1 MALPP
6 LTPEQRQ
13 AALAKA
19 AASRQERAAVKNR
32 LKHAGATIS
41 EVLAEGQ
48 ANEVIGKMRVM
59 ELLQSMPGLGKV
71 RAAAVME
78 RLGISESRRVRGLG
92 NKQVAA
98 LVAEFPSSRD

>member
-19 AASRQERAAVKNR
+19 AAARQERAEVKNR
-32 LKHAGATIS
+32 LRNSALTLT

-48 ANEVIGKMRVM
+48 HNEAVGKMRVID
-59 ELLQSMPGLGKV
+59 LLCSMPGLGKV
-71 RAAAVME
+71 RAGQMMD
-78 RLGISESRRVRGLG
+78 RLGISETRRVRGLG
-92 NKQVAA
+92 VKQIAG
-98 LVAEFPSSRD
+98 LRHEFGE